1 MSSKKRVPCHGY
13 AQSQRQGYTR
23 HKQTC
28 CLLRDMP
35 HSEAFFYVLTKRKTC
50 IYAVLNKFNYQNRQM
65 KTTTCL
71 LRLLFIGIVS
81 LSLPSLFAANH
92 KEEKYICLRT
102 LRGHTGPVWSV
113 AFAPDGKTLA
123 SASVDK
129 SVKVWDTTNEICLH
143 TMQRNFDWVR
153 SVSFAPDGKTLASGS
168 ADSSIK
174 IWDISTYQCLHTLEG
189 DTSYVLSVV
198 FSPDSKTLV
207 SASYKEVKLWNTST
221 WECLRR
227 LKGHEGCVN
236 SLAFA
241 PDGKTLAS
249 ASEDR
254 TLRIWNAAKGTCLY
268 TMIGHN
274 DAVYSVAFSPD
285 GKTLASSGKDNAVK
299 IWDTTHGTCL
309 HTLQGHEDIVSSVA
323 FAQDRPGSD
332 LLIPGYCKKY
342 GDRLSIPNVI
352 ANLISTYVLHQSRT
366 LASASADKAL
376 KIWDTNTGQC
386 LDTLQGHTD
395 WVWSVCYAQ
404 DGQTL
409 ASASEDT
416 TIKMWVPSEQHVDES
431 HSNDPFNNWIPRCLT
446 QKKI

>member
-1 MSSKKRVPCHGY
+1 
-13 AQSQRQGYTR
+13 
-23 HKQTC
+23 
-28 CLLRDMP
+28 
-35 HSEAFFYVLTKRKTC
+35 
-50 IYAVLNKFNYQNRQM
+50 M
-65 KTTTCL
+65 KTTTYL
-71 LRLLFIGIVS
+71 PRLLLMGIVS
-81 LSLPSLFAANH
+81 LSLPSLYPAKH
-92 KEEKYICLRT
+92 KGETYVCLRT
-102 LRGHTGPVWSV
+102 LKGHTHRVWSV
-113 AFAPDGKTLA
+113 AFSPDGTTLA
-123 SASVDK
+123 SAGRDK
-129 SVKVWDTTNEICLH
+129 SVKVWDTSTWQCLR
-143 TMQRNFDWVR
+143 TMKGHASWVY
-153 SVSFAPDGKTLASGS
+153 SAAFSPDGKTLASGS

-241 PDGKTLAS
+241 PDGNTLAS

-274 DAVYSVAFSPD
+274 DAVYSVVFSPD

-323 FAQDRPGSD
+323 FAQDGPGSD

-342 GDRLSIPNVI
+342 GDKLSIPNVI
-352 ANLISTYVLHQSRT
+352 ANLISTYVLHQGRT
-366 LASASADKAL
+366 LASASADKSL

-386 LDTLQGHTD
+386 LHTLQGNTD
-395 WVWSVCYAQ
+395 EVWSSCYAR
-404 DGQTL
+404 DGQKL

-416 TIKMWVPSEQHVDES
+416 TIKIWVPSEQHVDES
-431 HSNDPFNNWIPRCLT
+431 YSEKFFNNWIRCCLT
-446 QKKI
+446 EKKMKAVELIVGSAFIAMDMRNSSDSLYTLRSLCGAGIVLVTDALRRFCCKRL